1 MVLRSL
7 NNIIPARI
15 KFDSSFIS
23 LPFFL
28 SIYLSII
35 GGIYRFLA
43 SLAYFLSTSFSFLGV
58 YTLFPFLKHHFFL
71 LGHLFSPFSIMMIW
85 LAAHLH
91 YRLDAYSQKSMR
103 TGSLS
108 FFSYPFSS
116 FHFGTVGLNIY
127 DTHASGRLFCHY
139 HYYYPSAFGQQVLTI
154 LLQWDFCPFLHFL
167 LRTEQN
173 ILDYLCIDLC
183 VVIHR
188 YANTQPYN
196 DRRYRTNR
204 SGH

>member
-139 HYYYPSAFGQQVLTI
+139 HY
-154 LLQWDFCPFLHFL
+154 LLPICLWAASFDYSSTMGFLSISTFSTSY
-167 LRTEQN
+167 RTE
-173 ILDYLCIDLC
+173 YLGLF
-183 VVIHR
+183 VH
-188 YANTQPYN
+188 
-196 DRRYRTNR
+196 
-204 SGH
+204 